1 MARTIAL
8 TLVLVFVAGFVI
20 ALVVGAIVHERNHR
34 EEREA
39 YYARRRAEWRDTRP
53 GAKHAFWFAM
63 VFLLVGGL
71 GALIP
76 EEPTW
81 WGWPLLLGGFSLMG
95 LWAFLDRRPFQPS
108 APTDPESYRRMGIED
123 RADWAQVSGP
133 LSDEMLE
140 AVLADDPYVIAEFA
154 RAPISAENLAEMHRR
169 VIDPVVREWIATNF
183 NAPLALM
190 AAVPLQRHT
199 VHSAMEF
206 LERLGIWEARRE
218 ELSDLLN
225 GMDDDARPILEAVRE
240 ELGIE
245 VDLPTEGE

>member
-53 GAKHAFWFAM
+53 GARHAFWTAM

-95 LWAFLDRRPFQPS
+95 LWAFLDRRPFQPP
-108 APTDPESYRRMGIED
+108 APTDPESYRRMGIGD
-123 RADWAQVSGP
+123 RADWAKDAGL
-133 LSDEMLE
+133 LSPEMRDT
-140 AVLADDPYVIAEFA
+140 VLADDRYVIAAF
-154 RAPISAENLAEMHRR
+154 
-169 VIDPVVREWIATNF
+169 ATNPD
-183 NAPLALM
+183 APLHLM

-199 VHSAMEF
+199 AQSATAF
-206 LERLGIWEARRE
+206 FTRLGIVESHGDALS
-218 ELSDLLN
+218 ELLDA
-225 GMDDDARPILEAVRE
+225 MDDDARPILEAVRE

-245 VDLPTEGE
+245 VPLPTEGD